1 MKNVINKLDK
11 VLKNEETDPIIKQQ
25 IVKKKEILTNN
36 KTVKK

>member
-11 VLKNEETDPIIKQQ
+11 MLKDEETDPIIKQQ
-25 IVKKKEILTNN
+25 IAKKKEILTNN